1 MSVVATAVVL
11 FLLILLLMRTHTLR
25 VGSALVCIVFGLVLG
40 STPAGPAVNHG
51 LKSSGHWMWVQVNR
65 L

>member
-11 FLLILLLMRTHTLR
+11 FLLIVLLMRTHTLR
-25 VGSALVCIVFGLVLG
+25 LESALVCVVFGLVLG
-40 STPAGPAVNHG
+40 MTGAGSAVDHG
-51 LKSSGHWMWVQVNR
+51 LKASGHWVWVQVNR

>member
-11 FLLILLLMRTHTLR
+11 FLLIILLMRTHTVR
-25 VGSALVCIVFGLVLG
+25 FGSALVCITFGLVLG
-40 STPAGPAVNHG
+40 MTGAGPALNHG
-51 LKSSGHWMWVQVNR
+51 LQSSGHWVWVQVNR

>member
-1 MSVVATAVVL
+1 MSVVASAVVL
-11 FLLILLLMRTHTLR
+11 FLLIVLLMRTRTLR

-40 STPAGPAVNHG
+40 MTGAGPAVDHG
-51 LKSSGHWMWVQVNR
+51 LTASGHWLWVQVSR